1 MTKYEI
7 KFMLE
12 QMTSS
17 VDRLTDA
24 LGKQTYIISD
34 LWSEIGSKQE
44 KIVSQS
50 YEIKDLTNK
59 LNSYRRKFY
68 NDKLDEAKFEKSFKD
83 FVGESTDN

>member
-7 KFMLE
+7 KYMLE

-50 YEIKDLTNK
+50 LK
-59 LNSYRRKFY
+59 LFSKI
-68 NDKLDEAKFEKSFKD
+68 L
-83 FVGESTDN
+83 